1 MSIAADSQTARMTA
15 EEFLAWEMEQ
25 EERHEFIDG
34 RPQAMAG
41 GTRAHGIIAQNI
53 AFALR
58 ARLAHGPC
66 FPMQEQKVFTAKG
79 NYRYPDVTVDCG
91 SSQGMR
97 DLAAD
102 DPRVVIEIVSPS
114 NTLIEQVERLE
125 DFQATPSIQQIVI
138 LSQTSM
144 HGRVYTRDG
153 AGWSASTLRGEEAK
167 LPLGTIGCELSFAE
181 IYQRVEFSPPAA
193 NK

>member
-15 EEFLAWEMEQ
+15 EEFLAWETEQ

-41 GTRAHGIIAQNI
+41 GTHAHHVMALNI
-53 AFALR
+53 AVALR
-58 ARLAHGPC
+58 GKLDGPC
-66 FPMQEQKVFTAKG
+66 TPLLERKLHTLRG
-79 NYRYPDVTVDCG
+79 NYRYPDVLVDCG
-91 SSQGMR
+91 KPSAR